1 MAPMTSQMCK
11 KCERVFPL
19 TRKYFGNTN
28 NNGKIGFRG
37 SCRECMRKNSAQH
50 HAGNPEQYAARVR
63 LRSGRERENS
73 SKIIDVAEAPLR
85 SKLDDKCRYCEAA
98 LNGGGELDH
107 LTPVARGGSGRPGN
121 ITLACRDC
129 NRAKL
134 AKTLDEFNA
143 WRRQRGLVVR
153 DVTIPGEAP
162 DRPTTVE
169 QRRDS

>member
-1 MAPMTSQMCK
+1 MTAMASQMCK

-19 TRKYFGNTN
+19 TREFFGNTN

-50 HAGNPEQYAARVR
+50 HAENPEQYAARVR
-63 LRSGRERENS
+63 LRSDRERENS
-73 SKIIDVAEAPLR
+73 SKITGVPEASLR
-85 SKLDDKCRYCEAA
+85 RKLDDKCRYCEAA
-98 LNGGGELDH
+98 LHGGGELDH
-107 LTPVARGGSGRPGN
+107 LTPVARGGSGKRGN

-134 AKTLDEFNA
+134 AKTLDEFIA
-143 WRRQRGLVVR
+143 WRRQRGLAVR
-153 DVTIPGEAP
+153 DVTIPGETP
-162 DRPTTVE
+162 DKPTTVE